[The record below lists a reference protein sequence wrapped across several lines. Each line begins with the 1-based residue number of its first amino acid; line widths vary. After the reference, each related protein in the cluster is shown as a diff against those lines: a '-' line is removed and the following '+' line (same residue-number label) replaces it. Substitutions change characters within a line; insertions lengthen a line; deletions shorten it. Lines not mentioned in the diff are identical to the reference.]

1 MKKILIATIGLVS
14 TFASA
19 KDSRRLITI
28 GGNVSE
34 TVCALG
40 FCDSIMATD
49 SSSLYPSSL
58 TKLPQV
64 GYARALN
71 AEGLI
76 AQKADLILTTP
87 NAGPDSV
94 IQKVKATGIKFQI
107 VDGGISIEAAKS
119 RITSLGMILDRKA
132 EADSLVK
139 DLENDLQTLQTRRL
153 QINTPQKVMFIYAR
167 GARVLQ
173 VSGDKTAAASMIEL
187 AGGKNAFTGFTEYK
201 GLTPEAA
208 VAAAPDVILMTK
220 NGMDSVGGLEAVWKL
235 PGLAMTP
242 AYQKKRLVVMEDLF
256 LLAMGPRL
264 GKAALQLMDEL
275 YPKDLSSAAPISR
288 K

>member
-1 MKKILIATIGLVS
+1 MNRFLVVTLSLIPTL
-14 TFASA
+14 ASA
-19 KDSRRLITI
+19 KDARRLITI
-28 GGNVSE
+28 GGSVSE
-34 TVCALG
+34 TACALG
-40 FCDSIMATD
+40 YCESIVATD
-49 SSSLYPSSL
+49 SSSLYPTSL

-76 AQKADLILTTP
+76 AQKADLILATAS
-87 NAGPDSV
+87 AGPDSV
-94 IQKVKATGIKFQI
+94 IEKVKATGIKFQA
-107 VDGGISIEAAKS
+107 VDGGITVDAAKA
-119 RITSLGMILDRKA
+119 RITALGEILDKKA
-132 EADSLVK
+132 DAKNLLQYLDK
-139 DLENDLQTLQTRRL
+139 DLQTLQMRKL
-153 QINTPQKVMFIYAR
+153 EIKTPQKVMFIYAR
-167 GARVLQ
+167 GAKVLQ
-173 VSGDKTAAASMIEL
+173 VSGDHTAAASMIEL

-220 NGMDSVGGLEAVWKL
+220 DGIASVGGLEAVWKL

-242 AYQKKRLVVMEDLF
+242 AFQKKRLIVMEDLF
-256 LLAMGPRL
+256 LLGMGPRL

-275 YPKDLSSAAPISR
+275 YLSR